1 MALLSRVGLFHFA
14 EIHQQLLDICFTLYT
29 GSIYRRI
36 KESLLALALV
46 EPTQYVTH
54 DVSIPDT

>member
-1 MALLSRVGLFHFA
+1 MIYWLIVPVCVNNSKPLHGGFTFH
-14 EIHQQLLDICFTLYT
+14 
-29 GSIYRRI
+29 RRI
-36 KESLLALALV
+36 NESLLALALV